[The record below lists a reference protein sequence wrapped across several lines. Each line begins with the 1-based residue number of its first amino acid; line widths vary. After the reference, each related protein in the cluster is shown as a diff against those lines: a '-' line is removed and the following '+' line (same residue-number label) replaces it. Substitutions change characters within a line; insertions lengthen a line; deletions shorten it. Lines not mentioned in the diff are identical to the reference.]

1 MSLIEFENVTLLRK
15 DRAALHELSL
25 KICEGEHVAI
35 LGPNGSGKSSLIK
48 TITRECYPMQGSS
61 VKILGRSRWNIFEL
75 RPKLGIVSNDWM
87 LACTRDYSGRE
98 TILSGF
104 FSSVGIWPH
113 HLVTPEM
120 ESRAGAILA
129 LLEISHLAG
138 RFMSEMSSGEAR
150 RFLIG
155 RALVHSPSAII
166 FDEPTNSLDFRA
178 THELREVLR
187 KLAAMGTS
195 IILVTHNL
203 ADLIPEIER
212 VVLIKEGRIFRD
224 GPKAEVLTS
233 AALSQLFNMPVEL
246 VVRDGYFHIW

>member
-1 MSLIEFENVTLLRK
+1 MPLIEFRNVRLARK
-15 DRAALHELSL
+15 DRIALDNLSL
-25 KICEGEHVAI
+25 KIDEGEHVAI

-48 TITRECYPMQGSS
+48 TITRELYPLQGSS
-61 VKILGRSRWNIFEL
+61 VKILGRERWNIFEL
-75 RPKLGIVSNDWM
+75 RPQLGIVSNDWM
-87 LACTRDYSGRE
+87 LACSRDYTGRE

-120 ESRAGAILA
+120 EAKATEILEA
-129 LLEISHLAG
+129 LEIVHLSE
-138 RFMSEMSSGEAR
+138 RFLSEMSSGEAR

-155 RALVHSPSAII
+155 RALVHGPSAII

-178 THELREVLR
+178 THEVRAILR
-187 KLAAMGTS
+187 KLAATTS

-203 ADLIPEIER
+203 FDLIPEIER
-212 VVLIKEGRIFRD
+212 VILIRNGNVFLD
-224 GPKAEVLTS
+224 GPKQDVLTS
-233 AALSQLFNMPVEL
+233 ANLTELFEIPVEL

>member
-1 MSLIEFENVTLLRK
+1 MSLIEFRNVNLARK
-15 DRAALHELSL
+15 DRIALDNLSL
-25 KICEGEHVAI
+25 KIEQGEHVAI

-48 TITRECYPMQGSS
+48 TITRELYPLQGSS
-61 VKILGRSRWNIFEL
+61 VKILGRERWNIFEL
-75 RPKLGIVSNDWM
+75 RPQLGIVSNDWM
-87 LACTRDYSGRE
+87 LACSRDYTGRE

-120 ESRAGAILA
+120 ETKASEILET
-129 LLEISHLAG
+129 LEISHLSD
-138 RFMSEMSSGEAR
+138 RFLSEMSSGEAR

-166 FDEPTNSLDFRA
+166 FDEPTNSLDFRS
-178 THELREVLR
+178 THEVREILR
-187 KLAAMGTS
+187 KLAASSS

-203 ADLIPEIER
+203 FDLIPEIER
-212 VVLIKEGRIFRD
+212 VILIRNGKVFLD
-224 GPKAEVLTS
+224 GPKQDVLTS
-233 AALSQLFNMPVEL
+233 ANLTELFGIPVEL

>member
-1 MSLIEFENVTLLRK
+1 MSLIEFRNVTLARK
-15 DRAALHELSL
+15 ERVALDDLSL
-25 KICEGEHVAI
+25 KIDEGEHVAI

-48 TITRECYPMQGSS
+48 TITRELYPLQGSS
-61 VKILGRSRWNIFEL
+61 VKILGRERWNIFEL
-75 RPKLGIVSNDWM
+75 RPQLGIVSNDWM
-87 LACTRDYSGRE
+87 LACSRDYTGRE

-120 ESRAGAILA
+120 ETKASEILDT
-129 LLEISHLAG
+129 LEISHLSD
-138 RFMSEMSSGEAR
+138 RFLSEMSSGEAR

-166 FDEPTNSLDFRA
+166 FDEPTNSLDFRS
-178 THELREVLR
+178 THEVREILRR
-187 KLAAMGTS
+187 LAASTS

-203 ADLIPEIER
+203 FDLIPEIER
-212 VVLIKEGRIFRD
+212 VILIRNGQVFLD
-224 GPKAEVLTS
+224 GPKQDVLTS
-233 AALSQLFNMPVEL
+233 FNLTELFGIPVEL

>member
-1 MSLIEFENVTLLRK
+1 MSLIEFRNVTLARK
-15 DRAALHELSL
+15 ERVALDDLSL
-25 KICEGEHVAI
+25 KIDEGEHVAI

-48 TITRECYPMQGSS
+48 TITRELYPLQGSS
-61 VKILGRSRWNIFEL
+61 VKILGRERWNIFEL
-75 RPKLGIVSNDWM
+75 RPQLGIVSNDWM
-87 LACTRDYSGRE
+87 LACSRDYTGRE

-120 ESRAGAILA
+120 EIKASEILDT
-129 LLEISHLAG
+129 LEISHLSD
-138 RFMSEMSSGEAR
+138 RFLSEMSSGEAR

-166 FDEPTNSLDFRA
+166 FDEPTNSLDFRS
-178 THELREVLR
+178 THEVREILR
-187 KLAAMGTS
+187 KLAASSS

-203 ADLIPEIER
+203 FDLIPEIER
-212 VVLIKEGRIFRD
+212 VILIRNGKVFLD
-224 GPKAEVLTS
+224 GPKHDVLTS
-233 AALSQLFNMPVEL
+233 FNLTELFGIPVEL

>member
-1 MSLIEFENVTLLRK
+1 MSLIEFRNVTLARK
-15 DRAALHELSL
+15 ERVALDDLSL
-25 KICEGEHVAI
+25 KIDEGEHVAI

-48 TITRECYPMQGSS
+48 TITRELYPLQGSS
-61 VKILGRSRWNIFEL
+61 VKILGRERWNIFEL
-75 RPKLGIVSNDWM
+75 RPQLGIVSNDWM
-87 LACTRDYSGRE
+87 LACSRDYTGRE

-120 ESRAGAILA
+120 ETKASEILDT
-129 LLEISHLAG
+129 LEISHLSD
-138 RFMSEMSSGEAR
+138 RFLSEMSSGEAR

-166 FDEPTNSLDFRA
+166 FDEPTNSLDFRS
-178 THELREVLR
+178 THEVREILR
-187 KLAAMGTS
+187 KLAASSS

-203 ADLIPEIER
+203 FDLIPEIER
-212 VVLIKEGRIFRD
+212 VILIRNGKVFLD
-224 GPKAEVLTS
+224 GPKHDVLTS
-233 AALSQLFNMPVEL
+233 FNLTELFGIPVEL

>member
-1 MSLIEFENVTLLRK
+1 MSLIEFNNVRLARK
-15 DRAALHELSL
+15 DRIALDDLSL
-25 KICEGEHVAI
+25 KIEEGEHVAI

-48 TITRECYPMQGSS
+48 TITRELYPLQGSS
-61 VKILGRSRWNIFEL
+61 VKILGRERWNIFEL
-75 RPKLGIVSNDWM
+75 RPQLGIVSNDWM
-87 LACTRDYSGRE
+87 LACSRDYTGRE

-120 ESRAGAILA
+120 ETRASEILDT
-129 LLEISHLAG
+129 LEISHLSN
-138 RFMSEMSSGEAR
+138 RFLSEMSSGEAR

-166 FDEPTNSLDFRA
+166 FDEPTNSLDFRS
-178 THELREVLR
+178 THEVREILR
-187 KLAAMGTS
+187 KLASTTS

-203 ADLIPEIER
+203 FDLIPEIER
-212 VVLIKEGRIFRD
+212 VILIRGGRVFLD
-224 GPKAEVLTS
+224 GPKHEVLTS
-233 AALSQLFNMPVEL
+233 ANLTELFGIPVEL

>member
-1 MSLIEFENVTLLRK
+1 MSLIEFRNVNLARK
-15 DRAALHELSL
+15 ERIALDNLSL
-25 KICEGEHVAI
+25 TINEGEHVAI

-48 TITRECYPMQGSS
+48 TITRELYPLQGSS
-61 VKILGRSRWNIFEL
+61 VKILGRERWNIFEL
-75 RPKLGIVSNDWM
+75 RPQLGIVSNDWM
-87 LACTRDYSGRE
+87 LACSRDYTGRE

-120 ESRAGAILA
+120 ETKASEILDA
-129 LLEISHLAG
+129 LEIAHLSD
-138 RFMSEMSSGEAR
+138 RFLSEMSSGEAR

-166 FDEPTNSLDFRA
+166 FDEPTNSLDFRS
-178 THELREVLR
+178 THEVREILR
-187 KLAAMGTS
+187 KLAATSS

-203 ADLIPEIER
+203 FDLIPEIER
-212 VVLIKEGRIFRD
+212 VILIRNGRVFLD
-224 GPKAEVLTS
+224 GPKQEVLTS
-233 AALSQLFNMPVEL
+233 ANLTELFGIPVEL